1 MTVVLLP
8 LAPFSWEKWTLNST
22 YMHGSLPRSLNQV
35 TLGEKK
41 EVSKINA
48 ENIELLILFCSLNN
62 IQTIYLSFLF
72 LTELMTGGGRNS
84 QESRW
89 GPQVLRCCAGLTA
102 EPTIKA
108 AQCCPS
114 IPQRT
119 SNYSSGLTIEKRWFL
134 LALNL
139 LPPNSRA

>member
-84 QESRW
+84 QESR
-89 GPQVLRCCAGLTA
+89 
-102 EPTIKA
+102 
-108 AQCCPS
+108 
-114 IPQRT
+114 
-119 SNYSSGLTIEKRWFL
+119 
-134 LALNL
+134 
-139 LPPNSRA
+139 